1 MLRIDREKRTML
13 RLGSKTLAT
22 AGILERNDLQQMIRN
37 APVEFFAELGENFLP
52 IGEEIRPSEIVD
64 DRIDLLALDTD
75 GATVII
81 ELKRGAHKLQLL
93 QALSYAA
100 LISDWTSERLIAER
114 SRFSRRS
121 DNGAEEEIDEF
132 LDEGSSTLNA
142 SQRVILIAEEYDFE
156 VLATAKWLSERYE
169 VSIACWRAELAS
181 DQSAEYLSLSCIYP
195 PPELAK
201 AARSRRPRRDERPP
215 KWSDWDEA
223 LEAITNP
230 AVVQFYRARLKENW
244 PSRLRRRILIF
255 EVENKR
261 RFVMSARARHAY
273 VWQRGRFDGD
283 EDFWR
288 GRLGPTCRLDPVDDG
303 RAMRFF
309 LSSTD
314 DFDAFWRVYK
324 EDMSGKKFS
333 REPAADAEMED
344 EEEADK

>member
-13 RLGSKTLAT
+13 RLGPTKLAT

-37 APVEFFAELGENFLP
+37 APTEFFAELGEQLLP

-64 DRIDLLALDTD
+64 DRIDLLAVDAD

-100 LISDWTSERLIAER
+100 LISDWTSDRLIAER
-114 SRFSRRS
+114 SQFSRKS
-121 DNGAEEEIDEF
+121 DSDAEEEIDEF

-156 VLATAKWLSERYE
+156 VLATAKWLSEQYE
-169 VSIACWRAELAS
+169 VSISCWRAELAS
-181 DQSAEYLSLSCIYP
+181 DTSAEYLSLSCIYP

-201 AARSRRPRRDERPP
+201 AARSRRAPRSERPP

-223 LEAITNP
+223 LKAITNP
-230 AVVQFYRARLKENW
+230 AVVQFYRTRLKENW
-244 PSRLRRRILIF
+244 PSRLRRRTLIF

-261 RFVMSARARHAY
+261 RFVMSARTRHAY

-283 EDFWR
+283 EEFWR
-288 GRLGPTCRLDPVDDG
+288 GRLNPTCRFEAVADG

-314 DFDAFWRVYK
+314 DFDAFWRAYK
-324 EDMSGKKFS
+324 EDMSNKKFYH
-333 REPAADAEMED
+333 EPPGDAEME
-344 EEEADK
+344 EED